1 MHSAIILKGLYFVIM
16 DKKYVLYHGVR
27 EALAG
32 HYTAL
37 HIDFSLFPHAV
48 QDNKLARSGHI
59 LSGGP
64 PAARK
69 QRKEPRRKGQ

>member
-1 MHSAIILKGLYFVIM
+1 MCLY
-16 DKKYVLYHGVR
+16 YHAVR
-27 EALAG
+27 EALAD
-32 HYTAL
+32 HYTTL

-48 QDNKLARSGHI
+48 QDNQVARSGHI

-69 QRKEPRRKGQ
+69 QRNVPRRKRQEADYISF

>member
-1 MHSAIILKGLYFVIM
+1 M
-16 DKKYVLYHGVR
+16 DKKCVFFCRGVR
-27 EALAG
+27 KALAG
-32 HYTAL
+32 HYTTL

-48 QDNKLARSGHI
+48 QNNKLARSGHI

-69 QRKEPRRKGQ
+69 QRKGPRIKKARSRLHFIF

>member
-1 MHSAIILKGLYFVIM
+1 MCFF
-16 DKKYVLYHGVR
+16 YHRVR

-32 HYTAL
+32 HYTTL

-48 QDNKLARSGHI
+48 QDNKPARSGHI
-59 LSGGP
+59 LSDGP

-69 QRKEPRRKGQ
+69 QRDPVEKGKKRITLHF